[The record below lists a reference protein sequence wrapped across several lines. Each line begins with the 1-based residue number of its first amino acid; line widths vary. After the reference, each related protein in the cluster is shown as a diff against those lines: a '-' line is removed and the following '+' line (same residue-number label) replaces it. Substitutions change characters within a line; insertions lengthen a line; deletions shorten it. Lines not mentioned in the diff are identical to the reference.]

1 MTGGKYMNK
10 ELLAF
15 VKISNEEIAE
25 NKAQKIKQQKRARK
39 INRIKG
45 IFGTI
50 FGTMFALGFMMLP
63 GLIESMFQYNGK
75 ERKIMNN
82 RKEILFENMAQ
93 YIFEQL
99 ASACWSEEEIQRIFI
114 DELGF
119 TNEEYKQEIGEG
131 GELNEQ
137 RTINFCKNQ

>member
-1 MTGGKYMNK
+1 
-10 ELLAF
+10 
-15 VKISNEEIAE
+15 
-25 NKAQKIKQQKRARK
+25 
-39 INRIKG
+39 
-45 IFGTI
+45 
-50 FGTMFALGFMMLP
+50 
-63 GLIESMFQYNGK
+63 
-75 ERKIMNN
+75 MNN

>member
-1 MTGGKYMNK
+1 MNK

-63 GLIESMFQYNGK
+63 GLIESMF
-75 ERKIMNN
+75 
-82 RKEILFENMAQ
+82 
-93 YIFEQL
+93 
-99 ASACWSEEEIQRIFI
+99 
-114 DELGF
+114 
-119 TNEEYKQEIGEG
+119 
-131 GELNEQ
+131 
-137 RTINFCKNQ
+137 

>member
-1 MTGGKYMNK
+1 MIGGKYMNK

-63 GLIESMFQYNGK
+63 GLIESMF
-75 ERKIMNN
+75 
-82 RKEILFENMAQ
+82 
-93 YIFEQL
+93 
-99 ASACWSEEEIQRIFI
+99 
-114 DELGF
+114 
-119 TNEEYKQEIGEG
+119 
-131 GELNEQ
+131 
-137 RTINFCKNQ
+137 

>member
-1 MTGGKYMNK
+1 MNK

-15 VKISNEEIAE
+15 VKISNEGIAE

-63 GLIESMFQYNGK
+63 GLIESMF
-75 ERKIMNN
+75 
-82 RKEILFENMAQ
+82 
-93 YIFEQL
+93 
-99 ASACWSEEEIQRIFI
+99 
-114 DELGF
+114 
-119 TNEEYKQEIGEG
+119 
-131 GELNEQ
+131 
-137 RTINFCKNQ
+137 